1 MEKHPDKGK
10 LLQPQK
16 RNILRLALTSAV
28 AVFSASCQNNEP
40 RNYAPGD
47 RFPDL
52 LLPRLDGQP
61 LTINP
66 ETALIVNFWATW
78 CGPCRQEM
86 PSLEKLGSLFHAK
99 DLMVIAITV
108 DTDRNLAQE
117 FVLQHKLTLP
127 MLSDS
132 EQELSSN
139 VLRIPAYPATY
150 MLKRDRTIARIII
163 GARDWADPKMV
174 GEIEEALGIKRTG
187 AHG

>member
-1 MEKHPDKGK
+1 MHPDKGK

-16 RNILRLALTSAV
+16 RKILQLVLISAA
-28 AVFSASCQNNEP
+28 AVLGVSCRRNEP
-40 RNYAPGD
+40 SDIAPGA

-52 LLPRLDGQP
+52 QLPRLDGQP
-61 LTINP
+61 MFISP

-86 PSLEKLGSLFHAK
+86 SSLEKLGSLFSAK

-108 DTDRNLAQE
+108 DADRNLARE
-117 FVLQHKLTLP
+117 FVLQHKLTML

-150 MLKRDRTIARIII
+150 MLKRDRTIARIIV

-174 GEIEEALGIKRTG
+174 GEIEGALDVQRIEV
-187 AHG
+187 HG